1 MQDMTTDIQAV
12 IEGLKN
18 GKRVRC
24 VCDERSDTPR
34 VLEVLENGK
43 KLRIRPVR
51 AQDET
56 IDLTPST
63 AFSIYDAL

>member
-34 VLEVLENGK
+34 WEETAYPP
-43 KLRIRPVR
+43 RPG
-51 AQDET
+51 AG
-56 IDLTPST
+56 
-63 AFSIYDAL
+63 